1 MMDEEDNLAR
11 KRPISLLSG
20 SCSDS
25 SEDSDPRSATNSDS
39 SSSCSA
45 TDDKRRYCFL
55 KRAARQMVM
64 VISRYTFLLFILDWN
79 VSVYHVYYNHV
90 DFTVT

>member
-1 MMDEEDNLAR
+1 MIDEESNSSLR
-11 KRPISLLSG
+11 KRPISLLTA

-25 SEDSDPRSATNSDS
+25 SEDSDPHSGANSDT

-45 TDDKRRYCFL
+45 ADDKRRYCFL

-64 VISRYTFLLFILDWN
+64 VGIMVTF
-79 VSVYHVYYNHV
+79 SS
-90 DFTVT
+90 